1 MGVVQKDEF
10 FNKLNTKGE
19 FRISE
24 SYLVAT
30 IVVFLIP

>member
-10 FNKLNTKGE
+10 FDKINTKGE
-19 FRISE
+19 FRISK
-24 SYLVAT
+24 SYFVAT